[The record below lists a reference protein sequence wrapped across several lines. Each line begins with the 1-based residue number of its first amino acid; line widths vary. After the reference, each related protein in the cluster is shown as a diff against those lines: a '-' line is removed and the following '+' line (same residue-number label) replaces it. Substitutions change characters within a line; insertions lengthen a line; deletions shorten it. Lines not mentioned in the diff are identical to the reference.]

1 MQSSCPTRVC
11 ARACRIL
18 AACALLVVAAPRA
31 AAAEWHITPFIGFT
45 LAGKT
50 TALDPQLAVGKRHV
64 DFGGTVTLLG
74 AGIVGAETVVVFT
87 RRFFQTDRT
96 SLQTAVGVVP
106 ITNSRATAVM
116 GNAVVTT
123 PRRLTEYT
131 LRPFVSGG
139 LGLMR
144 VSRTDEVLPIA
155 VNQAGFNIG
164 GGAVGFLSQRTGVR
178 FDVRYY
184 STMHRAPPGPV
195 VIDDVHPALHYVTLT
210 VGLVIR
216 R

>member
-1 MQSSCPTRVC
+1 M
-11 ARACRIL
+11 
-18 AACALLVVAAPRA
+18 
-31 AAAEWHITPFIGFT
+31 AEWHIIPFIGFT

-50 TALDPQLAVGKRHV
+50 TAIDPQLATGKRHV

-74 AGIVGAETVVVFT
+74 SGILGAETTVVFT

-96 SLQTAVGVVP
+96 SLDTDVP
-106 ITNSRATAVM
+106 PPSITNGRATAVM
-116 GNAVVTT
+116 GNVVLTA
-123 PRRLTEYT
+123 PRRLTEYS

-139 LGLMR
+139 FGLMR
-144 VSRTDEVLPIA
+144 ASRTDEAKLFLLHA
-155 VNQAGFNIG
+155 NQAGFNIG
-164 GGAVGFLSQRTGVR
+164 AGAVGFLSQRTGVR

-184 STMHRAPPGPV
+184 STLHRAPPGPV
-195 VIDDVHPALHYVTLT
+195 VIDDVSPALHYVTLT

>member
-1 MQSSCPTRVC
+1 V
-11 ARACRIL
+11 
-18 AACALLVVAAPRA
+18 ACALLIGGAPRIA
-31 AAAEWHITPFIGFT
+31 GAEWHITPFIGFT

-50 TALDPQLAVGKRHV
+50 TAFDPLLATDKRHL
-64 DFGGTVTLLG
+64 DFGGNVALLG
-74 AGIVGAETVVVFT
+74 SGILGAESVVVFT

-96 SLQTAVGVVP
+96 SLGTDVPSVP
-106 ITNSRATAVM
+106 ITSSRVTALM
-116 GNAVVTT
+116 ANAVLTT
-123 PRRLTEYT
+123 PRRWTEYS

-139 LGLMR
+139 VGLMR
-144 VSRTDEVLPIA
+144 AARTDERNLFPLA

-164 GGAVGFLSQRTGVR
+164 AGAVGFLSQKTGVR

-184 STMHRAPPGPV
+184 STMHRANPDAV
-195 VIDDVHPALHYVTLT
+195 LIDDVHPALHYVTAT